1 MHLNREWTEFLYLR
15 KSFPM
20 KNSKA
25 IIACLLLIASAS
37 FGQKLKGSKNVTTEQ
52 REVAD
57 FDNIEIEDNVELFLS
72 AGDRNEIEIDADDN
86 LHDAI
91 SLTVSGGTLR
101 IGATTEVSS
110 FKKFSVKVTYT
121 KLKMVIAKEDTKVTA
136 LTDIKEDDFT
146 FKIMGSAKIYCNIK
160 AKNFTLMGND
170 KAKAELNVTADN
182 TVVELSKNSHFK
194 ALIATPKL
202 KCDLYQKAVADIE
215 GDAID
220 LTLRLDNN
228 STFVGKNLT
237 SKTAL
242 VIAEGSSE
250 SSLNPTNSVV
260 IEASGKSLIELY
272 GDQKIELRKFQDSAA
287 LRKKQ
292 LK

>member
-1 MHLNREWTEFLYLR
+1 
-15 KSFPM
+15 M
-20 KNSKA
+20 KIQRA
-25 IIACLLLIASAS
+25 IIICFLLAVTTS
-37 FGQKLKGSKNVTTEQ
+37 FGQKLKGSKNVTTEV
-52 REVAD
+52 REVGN
-57 FDNIEIEDNVELFLS
+57 FDNIEVEDNLELFIS
-72 AGDRNEIEIDADDN
+72 QGDRPEVEIDADDN

-91 SLTVSGGTLR
+91 SITVSNGTLR
-101 IGATTEVSS
+101 IGATTEVSGA
-110 FKKFSVKVTYT
+110 KKFSVKVTYT
-121 KLKMVIAKEDTKVTA
+121 NLKMLIAKEDTKVTA

-146 FKIMGSAKIYCNIK
+146 FKIMGNSKIYCNVK

-182 TVVELSKNSHFK
+182 TVIELSKNSHFK
-194 ALIATPKL
+194 ALISTPKL

-228 STFVGKNLT
+228 ATFTGKNLT
-237 SKTAL
+237 AKTA
-242 VIAEGSSE
+242 VIIAEGNSE
-250 SSLNPTNSVV
+250 CSLTPTNSVV

-272 GDQKIELRKFQDSAA
+272 GDQKIELRKFLDSAA